1 MPASQ
6 IASQLDERKP
16 QTETSLLS
24 KVQPVSHKHGVQ
36 RNGRVHFTNPKEKHS
51 QEQEV

>member
-16 QTETSLLS
+16 QTESSLLS
-24 KVQPVSHKHGVQ
+24 EVQPVSHKVQ
-36 RNGRVHFTNPKEKHS
+36 RNGGVHFTNPKRKHS
-51 QEQEV
+51 REQEA